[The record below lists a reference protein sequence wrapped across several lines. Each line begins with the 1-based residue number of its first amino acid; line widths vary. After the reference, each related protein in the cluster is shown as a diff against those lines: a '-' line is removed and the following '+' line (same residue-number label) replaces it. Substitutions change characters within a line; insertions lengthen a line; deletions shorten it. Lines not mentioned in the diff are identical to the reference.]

1 MRFRTVCAA
10 MMAAFLFFA
19 GSACAQDMDAAVMRS
34 WMNQFADALVML
46 TPLNDPAQTVDPA
59 RPGEY
64 LIEYEFGTVT
74 ATTPQTPNAEDI
86 LEIDVCTQQVTDCRG
101 MRVGASL
108 QDALGNTQIPQTDAN
123 LSVLSIQE
131 SGIGWCWAYVG
142 DGNVYGV
149 EWMTYDTLDP
159 NDVTEYTLTYVL
171 TQDGMVNAIRVKAA
185 ASTQA
190 QAETG
195 LQTATEMMEK
205 RQGNAVLCP
214 QNNAPVLT
222 EDDMT
227 VMNTKAL
234 DIPVYEWIAA
244 MGEPVEMQTLPAGG
258 GRLLLYEGAAVTLG
272 LDEATGVE
280 VVQGVSVTGSGL
292 TGPRGLHVGMSLSE
306 ATALFRCDG
315 DIGADGGVLYIE
327 GEAYGEPPFGE
338 MTAIQSGA
346 ATVRYACMM
355 ASGKTG
361 WLEVGI
367 ENGSVSYWH
376 MYEGKE
382 GALSGV

>member
-1 MRFRTVCAA
+1 MRLKTICAA
-10 MMAAFLFFA
+10 VTAAFLFFA
-19 GSACAQDMDAAVMRS
+19 GSACAQEMDAALMRN
-34 WMNQFADALVML
+34 WLGQFADALNML
-46 TPLNDPAQTVDPA
+46 SPLNDPSQTVDPA

-74 ATTPQTPNAEDI
+74 AATAQTPSAEDI
-86 LEIDVCTQQVTDCRG
+86 LEIDVRTQQVTDCRG
-101 MRVGASL
+101 MRVGATL
-108 QDALGNTQIPQTDAN
+108 EEALGGTQIPRTDAN

-149 EWMTYDTLDP
+149 EWMTYDTQDMT
-159 NDVTEYTLTYVL
+159 DVKEYTLTYIL
-171 TQDGMVNAIRVKAA
+171 SQDETVSAIRIKKAS
-185 ASTQA
+185 STQA

-195 LQTATEMMEK
+195 LKTAIEMAEK
-205 RQGNAVLCP
+205 QQKDLVLCP
-214 QNNAPVLT
+214 QNDAAVFM
-222 EDDMT
+222 EEDMT
-227 VMNTKAL
+227 VMGTKAL
-234 DIPVYEWIAA
+234 GVPVYEWIAA

-258 GRLLLYEGAAVTLG
+258 GRLLMYEGAAVTLG

-338 MTAIQSGA
+338 MTPIRSGT

-355 ASGKTG
+355 ASGKVG
-361 WLEVGI
+361 RLEVGA

-376 MYEGKE
+376 MYEGQE
-382 GALSGV
+382 EALSGV

>member
-1 MRFRTVCAA
+1 MRFGTICAA
-10 MMAAFLFFA
+10 MTAAFLFFA
-19 GSACAQDMDAAVMRS
+19 GSACAQEMDAAVMRS
-34 WMNQFADALVML
+34 WMNQFAEALDML
-46 TPLNDPAQTVDPA
+46 TPLNDSTQTVDPA

-86 LEIDVCTQQVTDCRG
+86 LEIDVRTQQVTDCRG
-101 MRVGASL
+101 TRVGASL
-108 QDALGNTQIPQTDAN
+108 QDALGGIQIPQTDAN

-222 EDDMT
+222 EDDLI
-227 VMNTKAL
+227 VMGTKAL
-234 DIPVYEWIAA
+234 GIPVYEWIAA

-338 MTAIQSGA
+338 MTPIRSGT
-346 ATVRYACMM
+346 ATVR
-355 ASGKTG
+355 
-361 WLEVGI
+361 
-367 ENGSVSYWH
+367 
-376 MYEGKE
+376 
-382 GALSGV
+382 

>member
-10 MMAAFLFFA
+10 MTAAFLFFA
-19 GSACAQDMDAAVMRS
+19 GSACAQDMDAAVMRN
-34 WMNQFADALVML
+34 WMNQFASALVML
-46 TPLNDPAQTVDPA
+46 TPINDPAQTVDPA

-74 ATTPQTPNAEDI
+74 AMTPQTPNAEDI

-222 EDDMT
+222 DDDLI
-227 VMNTKAL
+227 VMDTKAL
-234 DIPVYEWIAA
+234 GVPVYEWIAA

-338 MTAIQSGA
+338 MTPIRSST

-355 ASGKTG
+355 ASGKIG
-361 WLEVGI
+361 RLEVGV

-376 MYEGKE
+376 MYEGQE
-382 GALSGV
+382 EALSGV

>member
-10 MMAAFLFFA
+10 MTAAFLFFA
-19 GSACAQDMDAAVMRS
+19 GSACAQDMDAAVMRN

-46 TPLNDPAQTVDPA
+46 TPINDPAQTVDPA

-222 EDDMT
+222 EDDLN
-227 VMNTKAL
+227 VMGTKAL
-234 DIPVYEWIAA
+234 GVPVYEWIAA

-338 MTAIQSGA
+338 MTPIRSDT

-355 ASGKTG
+355 ASGKIG
-361 WLEVGI
+361 RLEVGV

-376 MYEGKE
+376 MYEGQE
-382 GALSGV
+382 EALSGV

>member
-1 MRFRTVCAA
+1 MRLRTVCAA
-10 MMAAFLFFA
+10 MTAAFLFFA
-19 GSACAQDMDAAVMRS
+19 GSACAQDMDAAVMRN
-34 WMNQFADALVML
+34 WMNQFADALVVL
-46 TPLNDPAQTVDPA
+46 TPINDPAQTVDPA

-214 QNNAPVLT
+214 QNNAAVLT
-222 EDDMT
+222 EDDLI
-227 VMNTKAL
+227 VMGTKAL
-234 DIPVYEWIAA
+234 GVPVYEWIAA

-280 VVQGVSVTGSGL
+280 VVKGVSVTGSGL

-338 MTAIQSGA
+338 MTPIQSGT

-355 ASGKTG
+355 ASGKIG
-361 WLEVGI
+361 RLEVGV

-382 GALSGV
+382 EALSGV

>member
-64 LIEYEFGTVT
+64 LVEYEFGTVT

-123 LSVLSIQE
+123 LAVLSIQE

-171 TQDGMVNAIRVKAA
+171 TQDGTVNAIRVKAA

>member
-1 MRFRTVCAA
+1 MRLKTICAA
-10 MMAAFLFFA
+10 VTAAFLFFA
-19 GSACAQDMDAAVMRS
+19 GSACAQEMDAAVMRN
-34 WMNQFADALVML
+34 WLGQFADALNML
-46 TPLNDPAQTVDPA
+46 SPLNDPSQTVDPA

-74 ATTPQTPNAEDI
+74 AATAQTPSAEDI
-86 LEIDVCTQQVTDCRG
+86 LEIDVRTQQVTDCRG
-101 MRVGASL
+101 MRVGATL
-108 QDALGNTQIPQTDAN
+108 EEALGGTQIPRTDAN

-149 EWMTYDTLDP
+149 EWMTYDTRDMT
-159 NDVTEYTLTYVL
+159 DVKEYTLTYIL
-171 TQDGMVNAIRVKAA
+171 SQDETVRAIRIKKAS
-185 ASTQA
+185 STQA

-195 LQTATEMMEK
+195 LQTAIEMAEK
-205 RQGNAVLCP
+205 QQKDLVLCP
-214 QNNAPVLT
+214 QNDAAVFT
-222 EDDMT
+222 EEDMT
-227 VMNTKAL
+227 VMGTKAL
-234 DIPVYEWIAA
+234 GVPVYEWIAA

-306 ATALFRCDG
+306 TTALFRCDV
-315 DIGADGGVLYIE
+315 DIGTDGGVLYIE

-338 MTAIQSGA
+338 MTAVQSGA
-346 ATVRYACMM
+346 ATLRYACTM
-355 ASGKTG
+355 ASGETG
-361 WLEVGI
+361 WLEIGI
-367 ENGSVSYWH
+367 ENGVVSYWH
-376 MYEGKE
+376 MNEGE
-382 GALSGV
+382 EEAQSGV

>member
-1 MRFRTVCAA
+1 MRFGTICAA
-10 MMAAFLFFA
+10 MTAAFLFFA
-19 GSACAQDMDAAVMRS
+19 GSACAQEMDAAVMRS
-34 WMNQFADALVML
+34 WMNQFADALDML
-46 TPLNDPAQTVDPA
+46 TPLNDSTQTVDPA

-86 LEIDVCTQQVTDCRG
+86 LEIDVRTQQVTDCRG
-101 MRVGASL
+101 TRVGVSL
-108 QDALGNTQIPQTDAN
+108 QDALGGIQIPQTDAN

-171 TQDGMVNAIRVKAA
+171 TQDGTVNAIRVKAA

-214 QNNAPVLT
+214 QNNAAVLT
-222 EDDMT
+222 EDDLI
-227 VMNTKAL
+227 VMGTKAL
-234 DIPVYEWIAA
+234 GIPVYEWIAA

-338 MTAIQSGA
+338 MTPIRSGA

-355 ASGKTG
+355 ASGKIG
-361 WLEVGI
+361 RLEVGV

-382 GALSGV
+382 EALSGV

>member
-10 MMAAFLFFA
+10 MTAAFLFFA
-19 GSACAQDMDAAVMRS
+19 GSACAQDMDAAVMRN

-101 MRVGASL
+101 MRVGTSL
-108 QDALGNTQIPQTDAN
+108 QDALGNTQIPQTDAS

-171 TQDGMVNAIRVKAA
+171 TQDGTVNAIRVKAA

-205 RQGNAVLCP
+205 RQGDAVLCP

-222 EDDMT
+222 EDDLI
-227 VMNTKAL
+227 VMGTKAL
-234 DIPVYEWIAA
+234 GVPVYEWIAA

-292 TGPRGLHVGMSLSE
+292 TGPRGLYVGMSLSE
-306 ATALFRCDG
+306 AVACFRCDR
-315 DIGADGGVLYIE
+315 DMGADGGILYIE

-338 MTAIQSGA
+338 MTAMQSGA

>member
-1 MRFRTVCAA
+1 MRFGTICAA
-10 MMAAFLFFA
+10 MTAAFLFFA
-19 GSACAQDMDAAVMRS
+19 GSACAQEMDAAVMRS

-222 EDDMT
+222 EDDLI
-227 VMNTKAL
+227 VMGTKAL
-234 DIPVYEWIAA
+234 GIPVYEWIAA

-315 DIGADGGVLYIE
+315 DIGADGGILYIE

-338 MTAIQSGA
+338 MTAMQSGA

>member
-10 MMAAFLFFA
+10 MTAAFLFFA
-19 GSACAQDMDAAVMRS
+19 GSACAQDMDAAVMRN

-171 TQDGMVNAIRVKAA
+171 TQNGMVNAIRVKAA

-222 EDDMT
+222 EDDLI
-227 VMNTKAL
+227 VMGTKAL
-234 DIPVYEWIAA
+234 GIPVYEWIAA

-338 MTAIQSGA
+338 MTPIRSGT
-346 ATVRYACMM
+346 ATVRYTCMM
-355 ASGKTG
+355 ASGKIG
-361 WLEVGI
+361 RLEVGV

-376 MYEGKE
+376 MYEGQE
-382 GALSGV
+382 EALSGV

>member
-1 MRFRTVCAA
+1 MRFGAICAA
-10 MMAAFLFFA
+10 MTAAFLFFA
-19 GSACAQDMDAAVMRS
+19 GSACAQEMDAAVMRS
-34 WMNQFADALVML
+34 WMNQFADALDML
-46 TPLNDPAQTVDPA
+46 TPLNDSTQTVDPA

-86 LEIDVCTQQVTDCRG
+86 LEIDVRTQQVTDCRG
-101 MRVGASL
+101 TRVGASL
-108 QDALGNTQIPQTDAN
+108 QDALGGIQIPQTDAN
-123 LSVLSIQE
+123 LAVLNVQE

-149 EWMTYDTLDP
+149 EWMTYDTENP
-159 NDVTEYTLTYVL
+159 TDVTEYTLTYILSQERTVS
-171 TQDGMVNAIRVKAA
+171 AIRIKTA

-195 LQTATEMMEK
+195 LQTAMEMEEK
-205 RQGNAVLCP
+205 QQGNAVLCL
-214 QNNAPVLT
+214 QNQATVLT
-222 EDDMT
+222 ENDMT

-292 TGPRGLHVGMSLSE
+292 TGPRGLYVGMSLSE
-306 ATALFRCDG
+306 AVACFRCDR
-315 DIGADGGVLYIE
+315 DMGADGGILYIE

-338 MTAIQSGA
+338 MTAMQSGA
-346 ATVRYACMM
+346 VTVRYACMM

>member
-10 MMAAFLFFA
+10 MTAAFLFFA
-19 GSACAQDMDAAVMRS
+19 GSACAQDMDAAVMRN

-46 TPLNDPAQTVDPA
+46 TPINDPAQTVDPA

-101 MRVGASL
+101 MRVGTSL

-149 EWMTYDTLDP
+149 EWMTYDTLNP

-214 QNNAPVLT
+214 QNNAAVLT
-222 EDDMT
+222 EDDLI
-227 VMNTKAL
+227 VMGTKAL
-234 DIPVYEWIAA
+234 GVPVYEWIAA

-280 VVQGVSVTGSGL
+280 VVQGISVTGSGL
-292 TGPRGLHVGMSLSE
+292 TGPRGLYVGMSLSE
-306 ATALFRCDG
+306 AVACFRCDR
-315 DIGADGGVLYIE
+315 DMGADGGVLYIE

-338 MTAIQSGA
+338 MTAMQSGA

>member
-10 MMAAFLFFA
+10 MTAAFLFFA
-19 GSACAQDMDAAVMRS
+19 GSACAQDMDAAVMRN

-46 TPLNDPAQTVDPA
+46 TPINDPAQTVDPA

-142 DGNVYGV
+142 DGKVYGV

-171 TQDGMVNAIRVKAA
+171 TQDGTVNAIRVKAA

-214 QNNAPVLT
+214 QNNAAVLT
-222 EDDMT
+222 EDDLN
-227 VMNTKAL
+227 VMGTKAL
-234 DIPVYEWIAA
+234 GVPVYEWIAA

-315 DIGADGGVLYIE
+315 DIGADGGVL
-327 GEAYGEPPFGE
+327 
-338 MTAIQSGA
+338 
-346 ATVRYACMM
+346 
-355 ASGKTG
+355 
-361 WLEVGI
+361 
-367 ENGSVSYWH
+367 
-376 MYEGKE
+376 
-382 GALSGV
+382 

>member
-123 LSVLSIQE
+123 LAVLSIQE